1 MKFCIDGGMTCFQ
14 SIQKSYQHNFVCK
27 FFSLM
32 AIAIGEAPP
41 GKMNYY
47 YALVAAIN
55 DMESHGKSSDST
67 ASSEAIDA

>member
-1 MKFCIDGGMTCFQ
+1 
-14 SIQKSYQHNFVCK
+14 
-27 FFSLM
+27 M

>member
-1 MKFCIDGGMTCFQ
+1 MQILLFDGNC
-14 SIQKSYQHNFVCK
+14 HWD
-27 FFSLM
+27 
-32 AIAIGEAPP
+32 APQ